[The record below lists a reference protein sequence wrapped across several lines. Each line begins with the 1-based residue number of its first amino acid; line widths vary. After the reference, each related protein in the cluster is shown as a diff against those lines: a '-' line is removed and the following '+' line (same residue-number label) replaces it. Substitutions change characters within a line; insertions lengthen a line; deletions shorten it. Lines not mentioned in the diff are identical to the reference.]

1 MRQKIRIALLV
12 ALALSMCAAAALA
25 ADVFRF
31 DQKSIEL
38 FEGETA
44 RIDLIREGTPAE
56 EGTLTYTSG
65 NGKAVSVAADGTMTA
80 LNKGQSTVKAVLK
93 TAKRSW
99 SANIAVTVLRAV
111 TNVTLN
117 TNRMQVFQ
125 PTDEAIS
132 GLLRTETIHD
142 VIVIPAGRSVELQA
156 TCTPSDASNR
166 KVSFTSTDEGILKAG
181 NTSARAMQAGECDL
195 IISSVLNPEV
205 QEIYHVL
212 VTQPVTKVTVSS
224 PEGKTVNV
232 GESMTLEAECDP
244 ATASIRTVEWKS
256 RNEQI
261 ARVDQNGVV
270 TGLKK
275 GSVTIEAK
283 ATDGSGKSGTFPVN
297 VAQKVTGITIKESS
311 LLLATNQMGYLHAT
325 AQPSDANDK
334 GIVWSSTDPS
344 IATVNSSGQV
354 KGVRRG
360 ECSIVATSKSSPEVY
375 AAVPVQIIQRVT
387 DIVFTGGQV
396 SLPIRTTAQL
406 TWEVQPADASIQEVT
421 FSSSNRKVATVDEN
435 GLVTGLTRGTSTI
448 TATATDGSNRR
459 GQIRVTVTQPV
470 EGVSIQ
476 YGVYHVQLDGSLN
489 IKAIIQPSNA
499 NNQNVHFVMGDE
511 YIATVKDQKNIG
523 HVRGWHTGNTTIT
536 GTTEDGGYSASA
548 EVRVADFNRAIVIDD
563 LYLEGE
569 NIRLS
574 LRNRSNFTVDRVYF
588 TVETYDAYN
597 EPLVCNVDGES
608 NSFNGYYRYEIAP
621 YDVSHHYMFD
631 FPDYV
636 QPTAQIGA
644 VVVKITGWR
653 DLEGYTRNI
662 PESEYPTQSYRR
674 FIPTP
679 SGDGMDGM
687 NDGMYG
693 DDGVG

>member
-99 SANIAVTVLRAV
+99 SASIAVTVLRAV

-142 VIVIPAGRSVELQA
+142 VIVIPAGRSVEPQA

-325 AQPSDANDK
+325 AQPSDANEK

-344 IATVNSSGQV
+344 IATVNSGGQV

-574 LRNRSNFTVDRVYF
+574 LRNRSNFSVDRVYF
-588 TVETYDAYN
+588 TVETYDANN